1 MTKQVTTMRDSNG
14 NDIPLKYVSKYDK
27 AKDRAVRKV
36 LARFLKA
43 RGMLEGVVAE
53 TIAELEA
60 LADTKE
66 RLGVKG
72 NFSASSFDGLVQ
84 VSIRQQYNIY
94 LDERVVKARELM
106 ISYVERVLAKVGGN
120 DAAALRLIV
129 AEAFK
134 ANAQGFLSTG
144 KIMSL
149 RRMEID
155 NPDWREAK
163 RILQDAIRPQKGK
176 RYLVCERRANTQQ
189 DFKPVRL
196 DIADCWPEECGN
208 VANVKVLP
216 ISNANDQLGTG
227 NIGTGDI
234 GNTGNNQQERR

>member
-1 MTKQVTTMRDSNG
+1 MAKQVTTMRDSNG

-36 LARFLKA
+36 LARFLHA
-43 RGMLEGVVAE
+43 REMLEKVVAE

-66 RLGVKG
+66 RLGAKG
-72 NFSASSFDGLVQ
+72 NFSARSFDGLIQ
-84 VSIRQQYNIY
+84 VSIRQQYNIF

-106 ISYVERVLAKVGGN
+106 LGYIEKVLSRVGGS

-149 RRMEID
+149 LKMEID
-155 NPDWREAK
+155 NADWREAK

-176 RYLVCERRANTQQ
+176 RYLVCERRCTTQG
-189 DFKPVRL
+189 DFRPIRL
-196 DIADCWPEECGN
+196 DIADCWPASAEGSGAASPSRRGEPED
-208 VANVKVLP
+208 L
-216 ISNANDQLGTG
+216 NAEAEKG
-227 NIGTGDI
+227 GD
-234 GNTGNNQQERR
+234 

>member
-1 MTKQVTTMRDSNG
+1 MAKQVTTMRDSNG

-36 LARFLKA
+36 LARFLHA
-43 RGMLEGVVAE
+43 REMLEKVVAE
-53 TIAELEA
+53 TIDELDE
-60 LADTKE
+60 LAKTKE
-66 RLGVKG
+66 SVGEKG
-72 NFSASSFDGLVQ
+72 NFSARSFDALIQ
-84 VSIRQQYNIY
+84 VSIRQQYNIF

-106 ISYVERVLAKVGGN
+106 LGYVERVLAKVGGN

-149 RRMEID
+149 LRMEIAD
-155 NPDWREAK
+155 ADWREAK
-163 RILQDAIRPQKGK
+163 RILQDAIKPQKGK
-176 RYLVCERRANTQQ
+176 RYLVCERRATTQQ
-189 DFKPVRL
+189 DFRPVRL

-208 VANVKVLP
+208 VANVEVL
-216 ISNANDQLGTG
+216 STANANSQLETG
-227 NIGTGDI
+227 NIGTGNI
-234 GNTGNNQQERR
+234 GNTGNIQQERR